1 LRTNLSKYH
10 DRDGEAG
17 RQPGRP
23 LGWDSKFRLNRPVL
37 LGFLLAHFIL
47 ASGSRAAEDA
57 AGCTREMP
65 ALEAAAQAK
74 PDSVDAQMAL
84 GVKRF
89 RCGQPAAALEP
100 LKIAIQLAP
109 NNSSPYFYLG
119 VSLLALD
126 REEEARN
133 AFKRMAALTP
143 PDDEQLYL
151 LLHGYAKLSSELAER
166 LHEVAPDSYRLLQV
180 EGEFFDAQN
189 RPDLALDKYKLAVQK
204 KPDVASTHYA
214 LGSAYWARFRSDEA
228 APEFRKAIKLS
239 PEHYMARYKLGMI
252 LLEQN
257 CPSDAAAELL
267 AALTVQPGLADAH
280 FGLAK
285 ALVQQSKPAEA
296 LPEVERS
303 IEIDPG
309 REQSHFLRYQ
319 ILRKLGRDEEAATEL
334 ARFRE
339 LKRSAQGNAPEPNPR

>member
-1 LRTNLSKYH
+1 MGTNKVTRAH
-10 DRDGEAG
+10 GG
-17 RQPGRP
+17 
-23 LGWDSKFRLNRPVL
+23 L
-37 LGFLLAHFIL
+37 LVAVFIL

-57 AGCTREMP
+57 ATCTGEIP
-65 ALEAAAQAK
+65 ALERAAQAK
-74 PDSVDAQMAL
+74 PDSIEAQLAL
-84 GVKRF
+84 GAKRF
-89 RCGQPAAALEP
+89 RCRQPAAALEP
-100 LKIAIQLAP
+100 LRIAIQLAP
-109 NNSSPYFYLG
+109 NNSSAYFYLG

-126 REEEARN
+126 REEEAHN

-151 LLHGYAKLSSELAER
+151 LLRGYAKLSSALTER
-166 LHEVAPDSYRLLQV
+166 LHETAPDSYRLQQV

-204 KPDVASTHYA
+204 RPDAASTHYL

-228 APEFRKAIKLS
+228 APELRTAIKIS

-252 LLEQN
+252 LLEQGH
-257 CPSDAAAELL
+257 PSDAAAEFL
-267 AALTVQPGLADAH
+267 AALTVQPGFADAH

-285 ALVQQSKPAEA
+285 ALFQRSKLAEA

-303 IEIDPG
+303 IEMDPE

-319 ILRKLGRDEEAATEL
+319 ILRKLGRDEEAVTEL
-334 ARFRE
+334 ARFKE
-339 LKRSAQGNAPEPNPR
+339 LKNRSAQTNVLEPSPR